1 MQYHRL
7 GYEKYFA
14 EVLLAASSLPTTPF
28 IYDVSYQFSN
38 EFVTKH
44 REQLFQWNSSL
55 LKAHERRIQLGRKN
69 RLITDRYLSK
79 LRSVLANQKRSVVPI
94 GSSVNGLNGKS
105 SDLDVVLIT
114 DHSDSKRKDF
124 HEKFRR
130 NEHFRRNQMN
140 AISSLLKNAKLV
152 EPGSLQQ
159 ILFSNV
165 PILKFKSCDGI
176 TVDLQFNNI
185 GPIRSSLFVRT
196 CVQTPTS
203 SLMPNML
210 SSCPILR
217 PNAPWQEDSDVLIL
231 DEGCVYPD
239 ISPAEVIVKMID
251 YYSQIDLHNVSIDI
265 CGKIYQR
272 IPDTTED
279 SFVQLLDPYF
289 PEDISPHARCTV
301 RNGPSLVQQA
311 FSALRS
317 DLSAGKVPKFFR
329 VRRGSATFFESI
341 KARHSKRLEELDK
354 KLEESEKSRNPAS
367 NGAIQGILS
376 RLCERVFAKDCRFV
390 QVGSSVNGLHSDN
403 SDVDLVFFPTDVE
416 KRNKFFKDFHNN
428 GDFKMQYIYTMSK
441 LITREVEN
449 LGIPVESCV
458 VLHQLRALTPWPVMP
473 VLCKTHANLVGAQIP
488 IDDVV
493 SMLDSPQ
500 VSIEWNSHN
509 QMPVSEL
516 AVRFIDYYSNFDT
529 SQHVIY
535 IEKGLTSRRR
545 QVSGEVH
552 LLLVDPYSRMTVC
565 RSSAAA
571 KAFAESVT
579 YLRRKMTN
587 GQFLD
592 SFPTFPEASLFRT
605 QTKFQSWRVYARE
618 RKVVVDKR
626 MQDQSSEAELQDS

>member
-1 MQYHRL
+1 MVCRSL
-7 GYEKYFA
+7 A
-14 EVLLAASSLPTTPF
+14 RRLAAT
-28 IYDVSYQFSN
+28 
-38 EFVTKH
+38 
-44 REQLFQWNSSL
+44 
-55 LKAHERRIQLGRKN
+55 
-69 RLITDRYLSK
+69 
-79 LRSVLANQKRSVVPI
+79 
-94 GSSVNGLNGKS
+94 
-105 SDLDVVLIT
+105 
-114 DHSDSKRKDF
+114 SKRVVS
-124 HEKFRR
+124 E
-130 NEHFRRNQMN
+130 
-140 AISSLLKNAKLV
+140 LK
-152 EPGSLQQ
+152 E
-159 ILFSNV
+159 
-165 PILKFKSCDGI
+165 
-176 TVDLQFNNI
+176 
-185 GPIRSSLFVRT
+185 
-196 CVQTPTS
+196 
-203 SLMPNML
+203 
-210 SSCPILR
+210 
-217 PNAPWQEDSDVLIL
+217 
-231 DEGCVYPD
+231 
-239 ISPAEVIVKMID
+239 
-251 YYSQIDLHNVSIDI
+251 
-265 CGKIYQR
+265 
-272 IPDTTED
+272 
-279 SFVQLLDPYF
+279 
-289 PEDISPHARCTV
+289 
-301 RNGPSLVQQA
+301 
-311 FSALRS
+311 
-317 DLSAGKVPKFFR
+317 
-329 VRRGSATFFESI
+329 RRGSATFFESI

-458 VLHQLRALTPWPVMP
+458 VLHQLRLPLLIIHLKNGQSIDIQFPDEQFQAIRNTNLIRHYVQCDHRLSLLFLYLRMLFDALDIRNSKYGLLSSYHILLLAVHFLQSEQALTPWPVMP